1 VTRLNTRA
9 LSGRGE
15 DKVEDDN
22 TLKSQAPNPKSQ
34 HTPKSQIPTHSQIL
48 NPKQAPDFQS
58 PSDWI
63 SGI

>member
-1 VTRLNTRA
+1 MSRRVTRLNTRA

-34 HTPKSQIPTHSQIL
+34 HTPKS
-48 NPKQAPDFQS
+48 
-58 PSDWI
+58 
-63 SGI
+63 